1 MHGVLHDWSDAP
13 AREILL
19 QLRAAMTPGYSKL
32 LIHDYVLPE
41 DHPNPQ
47 ATAYDLTMMV
57 KVAAMERNESA
68 WHGLLGSAGFKVVKI
83 WKSRLATQSVIEAE
97 VA

>member
-1 MHGVLHDWSDAP
+1 MHGVLHDWSDGP
-13 AREILL
+13 AREILH
-19 QLRAAMTPGYSKL
+19 QLKSAMRPGYSKL
-32 LIHDYVLPE
+32 LVHDHVLPE
-41 DHPNPQ
+41 DHPHPQ

-68 WHGLLGSAGFKVVKI
+68 WHELLGSAGFKVVNI
-83 WKSRLATQSVIEAE
+83 WKSPVATQSVIEAE